1 MGGDLLR
8 EDGNE
13 GLIVR
18 EDSVDLL
25 IVNGEPQIYILVFVF
40 AAECTDDLALDS
52 RQVLLLLSWN
62 VSLNLLIIARVELVL
77 LELVCGRA
85 CPGLIVQHSV
95 GISLCPA
102 TVLPLIRGSKVDGL
116 RVQVVVM
123 DVVTLGLGNE
133 RGLLLTLLLVKVG
146 VVLLA
151 CVLEELLACYILR
164 ALPGLVA

>member
-8 EDGNE
+8 EDGNK
-13 GLIVR
+13 GLIVQKN
-18 EDSVDLL
+18 SVDLL

-95 GISLCPA
+95 GISLCPTA
-102 TVLPLIRGSKVDGL
+102 VLPLIRGSKVDGL

-123 DVVTLGLGNE
+123 DIVTLGLGNE
-133 RGLLLTLLLVKVG
+133 RGLLLTLPLVKVG

-151 CVLEELLACYILR
+151 CILKELLARNILR
-164 ALPGLVA
+164 TFPGLMA